1 MCCHIVG
8 INFNRVEK
16 QMKVE
21 VVNYTK
27 GTIEIIE
34 TTKEQKPFIFKDKY
48 YKPLSDK
55 KSIYCQDG
63 SEQGFSKKK
72 EKIYL

>member
-8 INFNRVEK
+8 INLNRVEK

-21 VVNYTK
+21 VINYTK

-34 TTKEQKPFIFKDKY
+34 TTQEQKPFIFKDKY
-48 YKPLSDK
+48 YKPLSDE
-55 KSIYCQDG
+55 KSIYRRDG
-63 SEQGFSKKK
+63 SSKKSS
-72 EKIYL
+72 EKK